1 MAESDGTETG
11 GADGHGTPMVG
22 YDTTPVSFW
31 SEGTRCAG
39 VLYRPSGATG
49 PLPCVVLAHG
59 FSGTMDW
66 IVPDFARRFAA
77 GGIAALIFDYRHL
90 GASDGLPRQLISSSR
105 QRADLRRAVEY
116 VRSLEGIDAN
126 RIALWGTS
134 LGGSHVLEVA
144 ASDPSIAAVVANVPA
159 IDLFRGA
166 VGRATRPGWQLTGT
180 QTVLATARLMGSAA
194 LDALAGALGRPPRY
208 LRVYGP
214 PGRAVFSDPSL
225 AELFRTLEQE
235 SPTWRNAF
243 TPRFLFTAPRYRRGV
258 LDHIAAPLLVTLAID
273 DEVVS
278 SDYIRR
284 KAAEVPH
291 HEIYEYPVSHFEM
304 YHGDTQQL
312 VATAHLDFLRRNL
325 LLDNGDVG

>member
-1 MAESDGTETG
+1 MAESDGNETG
-11 GADGHGTPMVG
+11 RADGRGVPTVG

-31 SEGTRCAG
+31 SDGTRCAG

-49 PLPCVVLAHG
+49 LLPCVVLAHG

-66 IVPDFARRFAA
+66 IVPDFASRFAG
-77 GGIAALIFDYRHL
+77 GGIAALIFDYRYL

-105 QRADLRRAVEY
+105 QRSDLRRAVDY
-116 VRSLEGIDAN
+116 VRSLDGIDAN

-134 LGGSHVLEVA
+134 LGGSHVLEIA

-159 IDLFRGA
+159 VDLFRGA
-166 VGRATRPGWQLTGT
+166 IGRATRPGWRLTGT
-180 QTVLATARLMGSAA
+180 QTVLATARLLGSAV
-194 LDALAGALGRPPRY
+194 LDAVAGALGRPPHY

-225 AELFRTLEQE
+225 AELFRTLEQNA
-235 SPTWRNAF
+235 PKWRNAF
-243 TPRFLFTAPRYRRGV
+243 TPRFVFTAPRYRKGV

-278 SDYIRR
+278 SDYTRR
-284 KAAEVPH
+284 KVAEAPH

-304 YHGDTQQL
+304 YHGDTQHL
-312 VATAHLDFLRRNL
+312 VATAHLDFLKRNL
-325 LLDNGDVG
+325 LLHNGDVG